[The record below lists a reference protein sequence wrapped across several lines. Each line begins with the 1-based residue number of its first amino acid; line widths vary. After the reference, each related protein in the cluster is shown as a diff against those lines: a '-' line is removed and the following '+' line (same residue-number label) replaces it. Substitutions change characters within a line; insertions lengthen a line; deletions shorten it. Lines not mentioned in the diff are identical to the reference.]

1 MERFSI
7 TKNGNVGIG
16 TTSPGTTLDINGYIA
31 RKIWRV
37 HGNGPSDGTDTGY
50 VSGRSLTITKYKANT
65 SLRVGY
71 SDNLRTHAANASCR
85 WEIYIDGSSCSS
97 GGLTMDVYTAGSNV
111 HHQRAYFGYC
121 DTVSS
126 GSHTLTVY
134 VSSTPG
140 YSGVDCFTGWPDQS
154 WALEAEEIN

>member
-1 MERFSI
+1 MDW
-7 TKNGNVGIG
+7 NGNVGIG
-16 TTSPGTTLDINGYIA
+16 TTNPGTTLDVNGYVA

-37 HGNGPSDGTDTGY
+37 HGNGPGDGTDIGY
-50 VSGRSLTITKYKANT
+50 ISGRSLTITKYKANT

-71 SDNLRTHAANASCR
+71 NDNLRTFSVDGSCR

-97 GGLTMDVYTAGSNV
+97 GGLTMDVYTNNNVNV

-121 DTVSS
+121 DTVSA
-126 GSHTLTVY
+126 GSHTLAVY

-140 YSGVDCFTGWPDQS
+140 YSGVDCDTGWSNQS